1 MNRAAAAPA
10 TRHWVPYAIGA
21 ALLIAATIVA
31 YLPAFD
37 AGWFI
42 MDHGVFVTDNPLI
55 HAADGLRRFWFTREA
70 TDYWPVTSSTLWLEW
85 RVWGMNA
92 AGNHVTNLVLHL
104 TNAFLLWGLLRRLKV
119 PGAYLGVLLF
129 ALHPLNVES
138 VAWITERKNLVAML
152 FFLLS
157 IWAFLAAE
165 DGDDARR
172 IRRWSTASLIAFALA
187 MLSKGS
193 VVFLPLVLL
202 GIVAWRRRPTR
213 ADLGRL
219 LAAGALTAVLWHFRR
234 TWSRPGLFAW
244 GYFCAAL
251 LRAQG
256 PK

>member
-1 MNRAAAAPA
+1 
-10 TRHWVPYAIGA
+10 
-21 ALLIAATIVA
+21 
-31 YLPAFD
+31 
-37 AGWFI
+37 
-42 MDHGVFVTDNPLI
+42 
-55 HAADGLRRFWFTREA
+55 
-70 TDYWPVTSSTLWLEW
+70 
-85 RVWGMNA
+85 
-92 AGNHVTNLVLHL
+92 VTNLVLHL

-152 FFLLS
+152 FFSPFDLGFS
-157 IWAFLAAE
+157 RR
-165 DGDDARR
+165 GGRDDARR

-187 MLSKGS
+187 MLSKRVG
-193 VVFLPLVLL
+193 VFLPLVLL